1 MDKFDLA
8 IIGSGPCGYVAA
20 IRAAQLGLKV
30 CVFEKD
36 RVGGVCLNRGCIPTK
51 ALSASSEA
59 LYSIK
64 RAAEFGI
71 DVKDYNVDFK
81 KVYERKN
88 NIVKKLTSGIEML
101 MKARRISLVRENA
114 QIKGNNRIVAG
125 SAEIEA
131 KDILIASGSVPFKL
145 PGMPFDGQQILSSTD
160 ILKLQKIP
168 KSITI
173 VGGGVIGC
181 EFASIFRTFGS
192 EITIVEMMEQLLP
205 AEDEEVA
212 RKIEQVFKKK
222 GINIFTRKKVEK
234 LEKKEDSVNAVLSDG
249 KSISGEKVLI
259 CVGRSPNSKGLGIEG
274 MGMECDKGWIKT
286 DKAFRTN
293 IENIYAAGDVK
304 GGILLA
310 HVASREGI
318 AAVEGMCGKKTSLDY
333 NVVPNC
339 IFTHPE
345 IASVG
350 LTEKKAKAQGL
361 DARSRKFLFSA
372 IGKAYV
378 LGETDGFI
386 KLVVDNKSDKILGA
400 QIIGPRA
407 TELIGELSPCVQFG
421 ITSENLASVIHAHP
435 TLSEAIQEVTEA
447 VHDKAIH
454 SL

>member
-1 MDKFDLA
+1 MNKFDLA

-36 RVGGVCLNRGCIPTK
+36 RVGGVCLNWGCIPTK

-59 LYSIK
+59 LYNIE

-71 DVKDYNVDFK
+71 DVKDYNVDFQ
-81 KVYERKN
+81 KVCERKN
-88 NIVKKLTSGIEML
+88 NIVKKLISGIEML
-101 MKARRISLVRENA
+101 MKARKISLVRANA
-114 QIKGNNRIVAG
+114 QIKGNGRIVAG
-125 SAEIEA
+125 SREFEA
-131 KDILIASGSVPFKL
+131 KDILIASGSIPFEL

-168 KSITI
+168 KSIII

-222 GINIFTRKKVEK
+222 GINIFTRKRVET
-234 LEKKEDSVNAVLSDG
+234 LEKKGDSVNAVLSDG

-274 MGMECDKGWIKT
+274 IGMECDKGWIKT
-286 DKAFRTN
+286 DETFRTN
-293 IENIYAAGDVK
+293 IENIYAAGDVR

-310 HVASREGI
+310 HVASQEGI
-318 AAVEGMCGKKTSLDY
+318 AAVEGMCGKKAGLDY

-372 IGKAYV
+372 IGKAHV

-386 KLVVDNKSDKILGA
+386 KLVVDNKTDKILGA
-400 QIIGPRA
+400 QIIGPCA
-407 TELIGELSPCVQFG
+407 TELIGEFSPCVQFG

-435 TLSEAIQEVTEA
+435 TLSEAIQEAAEA